1 MDPSVG
7 VIRTHWTGTSGGPGL
22 TQLCVAG
29 PDGGFAWT
37 DEIAQ
42 DCVDAVRAFWD
53 TNKNTLPNEIT
64 LTVDPNVDKYA
75 MVTGALM
82 DSYQA
87 ATAPA
92 SVTGTNTGSYSMPS
106 GLKVALR
113 TNTIANNRRVRGAI
127 FVVPCAGDV
136 FDASGSVSSTPRT
149 GWVNAANTLKT
160 ALTAAGV
167 DLIVWSRPTNTTS
180 NDGGGSLVSGFDVP
194 TKGAILRSRRD

>member
-1 MDPSVG
+1 
-7 VIRTHWTGTSGGPGL
+7 
-22 TQLCVAG
+22 
-29 PDGGFAWT
+29 
-37 DEIAQ
+37 
-42 DCVDAVRAFWD
+42 
-53 TNKNTLPNEIT
+53 
-64 LTVDPNVDKYA
+64 
-75 MVTGALM
+75 
-82 DSYQA
+82 
-87 ATAPA
+87 
-92 SVTGTNTGSYSMPS
+92 MPS

-136 FDASGSVSSTPRT
+136 FDASGAVSSTPRT